1 MISKIALFL
10 SIFRLTAAGDC
21 SNGVGGQFVCHY
33 GTSDQE
39 VARLACESVYG
50 SCQWG
55 YCGRCTTGSCGEF
68 HYYRGQ
74 NHWSCNC
81 NKPVGQYEFIYKNI
95 GYANVGSDYS
105 GTVDNVYGNGL
116 FVRRKS
122 ADGCGPTSWKL
133 ILSDLGAERYLTET
147 PTENPTASPTLNPTT
162 LFTASP
168 TNVLTRIPCQ
178 DEFSWCV
185 FPNICDNADFRLYC
199 PFSCDDCLT
208 ASPTSI
214 PTAFPTEDCATRED
228 LWKGVIDHMLN
239 HYLKSEEDEES
250 FESSK

>member
-10 SIFRLTAAGDC
+10 SIFWLTAAGHC
-21 SNGVGGQFVCHY
+21 SNGVGGQFVCYY
-33 GTSDQE
+33 GMSDQE

-50 SCQWG
+50 SCS
-55 YCGRCTTGSCGEF
+55 TGSCGSF
-68 HYYRGQ
+68 YYYYGQ
-74 NHWSCNC
+74 NHISCDC
-81 NKPVGQYEFIYKNI
+81 EKPFGQYEFIYKNT
-95 GYANVGSDYS
+95 GYKNVGSDYS
-105 GTVDNVYGNGL
+105 GTVDSVEGNGL
-116 FVRRKS
+116 FVRGKS
-122 ADGCGPTSWKL
+122 LGSCGSTSWRL
-133 ILSDLGAERYLTET
+133 ILSDLGADRPENS
-147 PTENPTASPTLNPTT
+147 ENPTASPIINPTT
-162 LFTASP
+162 PPTASP
-168 TNVLTRIPCQ
+168 TNVPTRIPCK
-178 DEFSWCV
+178 DEFPWCV
-185 FPNICDNADFRLYC
+185 FPHICDNADFRLYC